1 MGDPKKPKKM
11 YSKPGHPWQRERIEK
26 ERVIKTEYGLK
37 NKKEIWQMNS
47 RLMNF
52 STQAKNLV
60 AATGTQAERERQ
72 QLVRRLNSLGLVGEN
87 AGIDE
92 VLGLQPKDI
101 FERRLQTIVF
111 RKGLARSIGQAR
123 QLIRHEHIVIGDKKI
138 TSPSYLV
145 SSSEEGQIAY
155 SSDSAFSNPEHPER
169 PVDEEKELEKKTMVI
184 KAGEESKNKTES
196 EKEITVEN
204 KKPAKAG
211 KKVSDRGK
219 NQKDQKAAEEDN
231 K

>member
-37 NKKEIWQMNS
+37 NKKEIWKMNS
-47 RLMNF
+47 RLKNF
-52 STQAKNLV
+52 STQAKNLA

-111 RKGLARSIGQAR
+111 RKGLARSIRQAR

-145 SSSEEGQIAY
+145 SSQEEAKISY
-155 SSDSAFSNPEHPER
+155 SPDSSFNNPDHPER
-169 PVDEEKELEKKTMVI
+169 PVDKEKELERKTMII
-184 KAGEESKNKTES
+184 KAGEEGKNKAES

-204 KKPAKAG
+204 KKPAKTEKKAAGTG
-211 KKVSDRGK
+211 KK
-219 NQKDQKAAEEDN
+219 QKAAVEES